1 MKHNV
6 TKILSIMCLVAVL
19 ACAWVPFVTVSG
31 QYMEIINGLTGSFAT
46 MPEEQITEMEQM
58 FAQFGIEIKFA
69 TVLETV
75 DKVVEPFS
83 DGAIAITDF
92 IEVSTAIKE
101 AANELGGISTEGI
114 PEEYYPAL
122 QESGMLSMIE
132 ALASAG
138 EILQI
143 ASLAVLIPVGIYG
156 LLAVGVIIRIIFRIL
171 GRRGLGVLI
180 TLAAILNAAFML
192 AIPYGAN
199 FMIQGQLPITF
210 APTYVPFV
218 LVGGTLASCIIWA
231 IGRDAKVKVVKE
243 NVYVEVPVAA
253 PVDAEVVEETIAE
266 EVVVEETVVE
276 ESVVAEE
283 EVEETVTEEEEKV
296 EE

>member
-1 MKHNV
+1 
-6 TKILSIMCLVAVL
+6 
-19 ACAWVPFVTVSG
+19 
-31 QYMEIINGLTGSFAT
+31 
-46 MPEEQITEMEQM
+46 MPEEQITAMEQM
-58 FAQFGIEIKFA
+58 FAQFGIEINFA
-69 TVLETV
+69 SVLETV
-75 DKVVEPFS
+75 DKVIAPLS

-92 IEVSTAIKE
+92 IEISDAIKE
-101 AANELGGISTEGI
+101 AANVLGGISTEGI

-138 EILQI
+138 EVLQL

-156 LLAVGVIIRIIFRIL
+156 LLAIGVIFRIIFRIF

-180 TLAAILNAAFML
+180 TLGAILNAAFML

-243 NVYVEVPVAA
+243 KVYVEVPAAA
-253 PVDAEVVEETIAE
+253 PVAAEVVEEVVEETVAE
-266 EVVVEETVVE
+266 EVVVEEAVVEEVEE

-283 EVEETVTEEEEKV
+283 AEEAVAEEEEKV